1 MSGGKSTKQNGQK
14 ESKWGAKQTALERA
28 KKLDA
33 YPKLT
38 SFFTGGAAAAR
49 ASPGES
55 TNVTGDDEDDHG
67 EMEQD
72 PQPPAAAVAAEDVV
86 VAGPSGA
93 QDTDQLA
100 TTVTAVDE
108 TVARY

>member
-1 MSGGKSTKQNGQK
+1 MCQQCQEESQQNKMDKKKASGAQNRRC
-14 ESKWGAKQTALERA
+14 ALERA

-38 SFFTGGAAAAR
+38 SFFKGGAAAAR

-86 VAGPSGA
+86 MAGPSVCLRGVNV
-93 QDTDQLA
+93 LL
-100 TTVTAVDE
+100 
-108 TVARY
+108 RK